1 MPRFFFNLYDDCTK
15 NLVRDFDGTLLS
27 NAGEAKKEAIGLA
40 QDIVGHRF
48 QLSTWQIIVT
58 DENKDQVLKVLLS
71 EIRAR
76 KIKAWID
83 LAHRIAIYEPGFRS
97 YLFTWLLTAA
107 VLATI
112 ILAAML
118 TGVSRNRAEV
128 TGSLRFAYEGSIV
141 EVCFVPWISVEDIS
155 QFLHAYNAS
164 FVGGPLAAGMYRIRI
179 SDTTLPHQVI
189 AKILSQMTQEK
200 IVAFAAAA
208 E

>member
-15 NLVRDFDGTLLS
+15 NLLRDSDGTLLS

-40 QDIVGHRF
+40 QDIVGHRLY
-48 QLSTWQIIVT
+48 LSTWQIIVT
-58 DENKDQVLKVLLS
+58 DENEDQVLKVLLS
-71 EIRAR
+71 EIRPR

-107 VLATI
+107 VMATI

-118 TGVSRNRAEV
+118 TSVSRNRTEV
-128 TGSLRFAYEGSIV
+128 TGSLRFAPEGTIV
-141 EVCFVPWISVEDIS
+141 EVRFVPWKSVEDIG
-155 QFLHAYNAS
+155 QFLQAYKAS
-164 FVGGPLAAGMYRIRI
+164 LVGGPLPGGLYRIRI
-179 SDTTLPHQVI
+179 SDTTLPHEII
-189 AKILSQMTQEK
+189 AKILSRITQEK
-200 IVAFAAAA
+200 IVAFAAAV